1 MDLSPSKK
9 VNSKLVLKRRVKTPA
24 AAWSLESEKD
34 LLPSRTRFFVVAFL
48 LLNIFFRYMPLY
60 GGEVHQSFWDSLSW
74 RKKYYCG
81 HQTFTTLL
89 NEKAL
94 WKRVCVGDFSIFCC
108 SNSKRVKCGENDWL
122 TVWGESRRRK
132 NCVQG
137 PGEIVYWARGGKKSG
152 TFHPPPKWVG
162 KYVHEWGENWRGIVL
177 LQIHTY
183 TVYSTV
189 ANLFSTSSFF
199 NNNSLRN
206 SDKVDKLNRVWFKR
220 KQKSDLHLNYQL
232 DG

>member
-1 MDLSPSKK
+1 MEEKFTSHFETLYHEEKSII
-9 VNSKLVLKRRVKTPA
+9 VVT
-24 AAWSLESEKD
+24 KD
-34 LLPSRTRFFVVAFL
+34 LQLYWMKKHCGKECAWAISPFFVAATPSAW
-48 LLNIFFRYMPLY
+48 NAGKMI
-60 GGEVHQSFWDSLSW
+60 
-74 RKKYYCG
+74 
-81 HQTFTTLL
+81 
-89 NEKAL
+89 
-94 WKRVCVGDFSIFCC
+94 
-108 SNSKRVKCGENDWL
+108 DW
-122 TVWGESRRRK
+122 VWGKSRRRK